1 MVIVVLGMHKS
12 GTTLVSQL
20 LHRSGIH
27 MGDFD
32 ESVAYDEGGWFE
44 REDFVAVNQR
54 LLAPHLTPSLGARL
68 ERRLRPGRR
77 AAIEANR
84 DSVAIV
90 RSLPGSVP
98 ADLAGEMRDLVARCQ
113 AAHPDWGF
121 KDPRTC
127 LTYRLWV
134 PFLPEHRIVAVFR
147 SYPDFVRRNR
157 KGRNAVIPARWW
169 RALRNWS
176 DYNAAMAAALEE
188 TARPKL
194 VLRYDDLMS
203 DEKQMVRLE
212 AFIGRPLV
220 DARRRELHRVHTGS
234 EGILERIMAK
244 SMRHDPREVWG
255 RLLRLAEDPSAAHR
269 S

>member
-1 MVIVVLGMHKS
+1 LVIVVLGMHKS

-44 REDFVAVNQR
+44 RQDFVAINQR
-54 LLAPHLTPSLGARL
+54 LLAPHLRPTVGARL
-68 ERRLRPGRR
+68 ERLFRRGAPGG
-77 AAIEANR
+77 IEMNR
-84 DSVAIV
+84 DSVAILD
-90 RSLPGSVP
+90 SFPETVP
-98 ADLAGEMRDLVARCQ
+98 PDIAAEMRRLVARCVG
-113 AAHPDWGF
+113 AHPDWGF

-127 LTYRLWV
+127 LTYRLWA
-134 PFLPEHRIVAVFR
+134 PHLPEHRIVAVFR
-147 SYPDFVRRNR
+147 SYSDFVSRNR
-157 KGRNAVIPARWW
+157 QGRNAVSPARWW

-176 DYNAAMAAALEE
+176 DYNAAMASALEE
-188 TARPKL
+188 TPRPRL

-203 DEKQMVRLE
+203 DEKAMDRLE

-220 DARRRELHRVHTGS
+220 DARNRELHRIRAGS
-234 EGILERIMAK
+234 EGALERILAPT
-244 SMRHDPREVWG
+244 MRNDPREVWR
-255 RLLRLAEDPSAAHR
+255 RLLRLAGEAHPDQR